1 MFPTAVHATPCLA
14 RCGCQLLGKRSSG
27 NACKSA
33 RSGLS
38 AGMTLGV
45 ACMMILT
52 GGVALAGSLSV
63 SGGKCEQRTDP
74 LGIDVP
80 QPALGWTL
88 ESPRRG
94 DRQTAYQILA
104 ASDPKLLAAGQPDL
118 WDSGKLATG
127 NSLGIPYLGKP
138 LASGMRVW
146 WQVRVWD
153 RDGEPGPYG
162 TPQWW
167 EMALLAPADWHGK
180 WISDGR
186 ALPQKDE
193 DFYAPEPA
201 PLLRK
206 GFKLTSPVKRAR
218 IHVSGLG
225 YQELRINGSR
235 VGDQLLDPGWTPCD
249 KRVAYA
255 THDVTGMLREGDN
268 ALGVMLGNGWF
279 NPLPL
284 RLWGHLNLREHL
296 AIGRPRVIVQL
307 NIDYADGTATQVVTD
322 ETWRTADGPILSNNI
337 YLGEVYDARKEVA
350 GWDAPGFDDHAWR
363 VPAIESA
370 AGGVMRAQ
378 SAPPIRVTEELPALK
393 VSEPSPGVFVYDFGQ
408 NFTGLARLRL
418 SAAAGTKVVMRYGE
432 LLQAD
437 GSLNPMTSV
446 CGQIKSKGDET
457 TGGPGAPKIAWQS
470 DTYIAKGGGE
480 ETYTPRFTF
489 HGFRYVELS
498 GLPAAPPSAALTGL
512 RLHSDV
518 ADAGSFSCSNE
529 RFNRIQQMC
538 RRTFVSN
545 LIGVQSDC
553 PHRERFGYGGDIVA
567 TSEALLMNYDMAAFY
582 QKTVRDWADSARPD
596 GMLTDTAP
604 FVGIDYC
611 GVGWAMVH
619 PLLVAQLYRYHG
631 DRRLM
636 EEQYETA
643 RRWLLLVA
651 GRNPGCIV
659 KDGLGDHESLVP
671 KVQPPLVTA
680 LFFQSATLLA
690 DMARSLGRTQDAAR
704 FSELAGRIRMAY
716 QREFLDAKTGVAGP
730 GTQTSQAFALYS
742 GLVPEAL
749 QPLAMERLLDD
760 IRGKHKGHLSTG
772 IFGTKFMLE
781 ALSNNGNAGVAF
793 DMVNQADFPGWGW
806 MLENGATTL
815 WEHWAGSDNTY
826 SNNHPMFGSVSQ
838 WFFNCPGGIR
848 PAAEAVGFDKILI
861 APQTVG
867 DLRWVKATYQSARGA
882 VTCEWKLAAGT
893 LEMHVAVPV
902 GATATVWVPAK
913 DAAGVTEG
921 GKPAGQAEGVTFL
934 RMERGAAVFA
944 VGGGTY
950 GFVSR

>member
-1 MFPTAVHATPCLA
+1 M
-14 RCGCQLLGKRSSG
+14 
-27 NACKSA
+27 SA
-33 RSGLS
+33 RRALW
-38 AGMTLGV
+38 AGMTIGV

-52 GGVALAGSLSV
+52 GGVALAGSLTLNQ
-63 SGGKCEQRTDP
+63 GKCEQRVCP
-74 LGIDVP
+74 LGIEVA

-88 ESPRRG
+88 ESSRRG

-104 ASDPKLLAAGQPDL
+104 ASDPKLLTAGQPDL
-118 WDSGKLATG
+118 WDSGKVDSAT
-127 NSLGIPYLGKP
+127 SLGISYQGKP
-138 LASGMRVW
+138 LTSGLRVW

-153 RDGEPGPYG
+153 RDGEPGAYG
-162 TPQWW
+162 APQWW
-167 EMALLAPADWHGK
+167 EMALLAPTDWHGK
-180 WISDGR
+180 WISDGM

-193 DFYAPEPA
+193 DFYAPAPA

-206 GFKLTSPVKRAR
+206 GFKLTSPIKRAR
-218 IHVSGLG
+218 LHVSGLG
-225 YQELRINGSR
+225 YQELRLNGNR
-235 VGDQLLDPGWTPCD
+235 VGDQLLDPGWTPYT
-249 KRVAYA
+249 KRVPYA
-255 THDVTGMLREGDN
+255 THDVTALLREGDN

-307 NIDYADGTATQVVTD
+307 NIDYADGTTRQVVSD
-322 ETWRTADGPILSNNI
+322 ETWRSADGPILSNSI
-337 YLGEVYDARKEVA
+337 YLGEVCDARKEVP
-350 GWDAPGFDDHAWR
+350 GWDTPGFDDRTWR
-363 VPAIESA
+363 APAIEIA
-370 AGGVMRAQ
+370 PGGALHAQ

-393 VSEPSPGVFVYDFGQ
+393 VSESGAGVFVYDFGQ
-408 NFTGLARLRL
+408 NFTGLVRLRL

-432 LLQAD
+432 LLYPD

-446 CGQIKSKGDET
+446 CGQIKSKGDEN
-457 TGGPGAPKIAWQS
+457 TGGPGAPKVAWQT

-489 HGFRYVELS
+489 HGFRYVEIT
-498 GLPAAPPSAALTGL
+498 GLPAAPPLAALTGL
-512 RLHSDV
+512 RMHSDI

-567 TSEALLMNYDMAAFY
+567 TSEALLMNYDMATFY

-611 GVGWAMVH
+611 GVGWAMAH

-651 GRNPGCIV
+651 ERNPGGIV

-680 LFFQSATLLA
+680 LYFQSATLLA
-690 DMARSLGRTQDAAR
+690 GMARTLGRAEDVTR
-704 FSELAGRIRMAY
+704 FSELAGRIRQAY

-742 GLVPEAL
+742 GLVPEAVR
-749 QPLAMERLLDD
+749 PLAFDRLLED

-781 ALSNNGNAGVAF
+781 ELSNNGMAGVAS
-793 DMVNQADFPGWGW
+793 DIVNQPDFPGWCW

-815 WEHWAGSDNTY
+815 WEHWAGSDNTF

-838 WFFNCPGGIR
+838 WFFNSPGGIQ
-848 PAAEAVGFDKILI
+848 PAADAVGFDKIRI
-861 APQTVG
+861 APQAVG
-867 DLRWVKATYQSARGA
+867 DLQWAKATYQSARGP
-882 VTCEWKLAAGT
+882 VTCNWKKDAKQFEL
-893 LEMHVAVPV
+893 HVAVPV
-902 GATATVWVPAK
+902 GASATVAVPAT

-921 GKPAGQAEGVTFL
+921 GKPAAQAEGVTFL

-944 VGGGTY
+944 LGSGNYDFVG
-950 GFVSR
+950 R